1 LVAEKKRVRIKCSIA
16 EDFRKKNSWAAQLAN
31 WDIKEGAMPNQTSPS
46 ELPGLDLF
54 PEL

>member
-1 LVAEKKRVRIKCSIA
+1 MQHCRG
-16 EDFRKKNSWAAQLAN
+16 FPQKNSWAAQLAN